1 MAPPEIDPPPKT
13 AATVADE
20 TSWPA
25 ETTSSLGP
33 TWKRHDRT
41 HLEISLQYP
50 VPVNGP
56 AVARIWESFYFLPES
71 FRLDSTTYSKRE
83 LFADSRSYVRFTAP
97 WIELELVPK
106 EARELAQRL
115 TSKAP
120 DTVVWELKLFASRV
134 RAAIVEESQA
144 TTADMATADEIRI
157 TSLAATFL
165 AIGNGALSAMRE
177 VLGPQKL
184 RTLSFE
190 PVDPEV
196 AKTQAWVD
204 EYLSRVLELAFIHLA
219 NVVEKRDGPKDVA
232 EAAIAAAVDE
242 ARYRQSRSEGPVSS
256 SDGSV
261 HDLEE
266 IERRQHAL
274 KRFTS
279 SVLWLDVQTREGYTV
294 ALHIFHALA
303 AGIAMAFAVII
314 AVLFGQPNVP
324 GKLGMWAAVVVV
336 AYMGKDRLKAILQ
349 NVFDS
354 VVATRLPDRRWSVS
368 MPGETSVLADVEE
381 RVGFIDRD
389 DIPDSVDTTR
399 SVAYR
404 DRLQELAGPES
415 ILYHRKIVRARTET
429 MRALA
434 PEFAELTDVMRV
446 DVSRWL
452 THTDDAKRTVTFAD
466 PEAGELF
473 QSKLP
478 RAYDVIVV
486 YRLSDAKRQDTE
498 WQVARIVVSRNG
510 IRRVVLLQKER
521 P

>member
-1 MAPPEIDPPPKT
+1 MPPD
-13 AATVADE
+13 
-20 TSWPA
+20 
-25 ETTSSLGP
+25 
-33 TWKRHDRT
+33 
-41 HLEISLQYP
+41 
-50 VPVNGP
+50 GP
-56 AVARIWESFYFLPES
+56 AVSQIWESFYFLPES
-71 FRLDSTTYSKRE
+71 FRLDATTYSKRE
-83 LFADSRSYVRFTAP
+83 LFSDARSYVRFTTP
-97 WIELELVPK
+97 WIELQLVPA
-106 EARELAQRL
+106 EARNLAQRL
-115 TSKAP
+115 KSKAP
-120 DTVVWELKLFASRV
+120 EIVVWELKLFACRV
-134 RAAIVEESQA
+134 RAAIMEEVQA
-144 TTADMATADEIRI
+144 TIAKLASADE
-157 TSLAATFL
+157 TPAATLVTDYL
-165 AIGNGALSAMRE
+165 ANGKGALSAMRN

-219 NVVEKRDGPKDVA
+219 KVVEAEDGSNDNA
-232 EAAIAAAVDE
+232 RAAIAAAVDE
-242 ARYRQSRSEGPVSS
+242 ARYRQSHNEGPVSS
-256 SDGSV
+256 SDGSI
-261 HDLEE
+261 HDLEQ

-314 AVLFGQPNVP
+314 AVLFGQPSAP

-354 VVATRLPDRRWSVS
+354 VVATRLPDRRWTVS

-389 DIPDSVDTTR
+389 DIPDSVDATR

-415 ILYHRKIVRARTET
+415 ILCHRKIVRARTET
-429 MRALA
+429 MRVLA
-434 PEFAELTDVMRV
+434 PEFAELTDVLRV

-486 YRLSDAKRQDTE
+486 YRLTDADHPDAE

-510 IRRVVLLQKER
+510 IRRVASLGEN
-521 P
+521 

>member
-1 MAPPEIDPPPKT
+1 MPRPIRKGSYSPTPDRTFASPPPCIDLQR
-13 AATVADE
+13 V
-20 TSWPA
+20 PA
-25 ETTSSLGP
+25 E
-33 TWKRHDRT
+33 
-41 HLEISLQYP
+41 
-50 VPVNGP
+50 
-56 AVARIWESFYFLPES
+56 AR
-71 FRLDSTTYSKRE
+71 D
-83 LFADSRSYVRFTAP
+83 
-97 WIELELVPK
+97 
-106 EARELAQRL
+106 LAQRL

-120 DTVVWELKLFASRV
+120 DIVVWELKLFACRV
-134 RAAIVEESQA
+134 RAAIMEEVHA
-144 TTADMATADEIRI
+144 TIAEIASADE
-157 TSLAATFL
+157 TPPTTLVTDYLAN
-165 AIGNGALSAMRE
+165 GKGALSAVRD

-219 NVVEKRDGPKDVA
+219 KVVEAEDGSNDNA
-232 EAAIAAAVDE
+232 QAAIAAAVDE
-242 ARYRQSRSEGPVSS
+242 ARYRQSHNEGPVSS
-256 SDGSV
+256 SDGSI
-261 HDLEE
+261 HDLEQ

-314 AVLFGQPNVP
+314 AVLFGQPNAP

-354 VVATRLPDRRWSVS
+354 VVATRLPDRRWTVS

-389 DIPDSVDTTR
+389 DIPDSV
-399 SVAYR
+399 AYR

-415 ILYHRKIVRARTET
+415 ILCHRKIVRARTET
-429 MRALA
+429 MRVLA
-434 PEFAELTDVMRV
+434 PEFAELTDVLRV

-486 YRLSDAKRQDTE
+486 YRLTDAKRQDTE
-498 WQVARIVVSRNG
+498 WQVARIVVSRNE
-510 IRRVVLLQKER
+510 IRRVASLGEN
-521 P
+521 